1 MRRHDLVYLHPDAPF
16 ETPCAEAGDPFW
28 RSARDWIAAG
38 RPLVAARQT
47 LAGERVLLGLC
58 LPVDQQRKRLSI
70 QVGRRAV
77 AEIRRPLSIER
88 CSPRL
93 PVVDADVLHRLAA
106 RAAACSARVGIFGSL
121 AWEALSGENYRH
133 AESDIDLIV
142 DVETLAQF
150 DAMLS
155 ALQQAAD
162 QLSCRLDGE
171 IRFPDGN
178 AVAWREVAAN
188 RESPAA
194 AVLVKGPQE
203 VALQPMQ
210 ALLATLADAC
220 CDV

>member
-1 MRRHDLVYLHPDAPF
+1 MRRHDLVYLRPDAVF

-28 RSARDWIAAG
+28 LSTRDWIAAG
-38 RPLVAARQT
+38 RPLVAARQA

-58 LPVDQQRKRLSI
+58 LPLAQQRKRLSI
-70 QVGRRAV
+70 QVGRSAV
-77 AEIRRPLSIER
+77 VEIRRPLSIEH
-88 CSPRL
+88 CCPRL
-93 PVVDADVLHRLAA
+93 PAVDAEVLRRLAA
-106 RAAACSARVGIFGSL
+106 RAVTCSARAGVFGSL

-142 DVETLAQF
+142 DVETMAQF

-155 ALQQAAD
+155 ALQQAAG

-203 VALQPMQ
+203 VALQPLQ
-210 ALLATLADAC
+210 SLLDSLTDAC
-220 CDV
+220 CDA

>member
-1 MRRHDLVYLHPDAPF
+1 MRRHDLVYLHPDAAF
-16 ETPCAEAGDPFW
+16 ETPCAEAGDLFW

-38 RPLVAARQT
+38 RPLVAARQ
-47 LAGERVLLGLC
+47 AGDGEGVLLGLC
-58 LPVDQQRKRLSI
+58 LPLAQQRKRLSI

-77 AEIRRPLSIER
+77 AEIRRPLSIEH
-88 CSPRL
+88 CCPRL
-93 PVVDADVLHRLAA
+93 PTADADVLQQLAA
-106 RAAACSARVGIFGSL
+106 KAVACSANIGVFGSL
-121 AWEALSGENYRH
+121 AWEALSRERYRH

-142 DVETLAQF
+142 DVETMAQF

-155 ALQQAAD
+155 ALKKAAG

-194 AVLVKGPQE
+194 SVLVKGPQE
-203 VALQPMQ
+203 VSLQPLQ
-210 ALLATLADAC
+210 ALLETLADVC
-220 CDV
+220 CDA